1 MAFPACQAAA
11 WRVTGRSD
19 GPWTVG
25 LVKGLPLYK
34 LDLHVLLWQQLGPF
48 FPVDINSLFYELD
61 FEFFH
66 EILHAC

>member
-19 GPWTVG
+19 GPGTVG

-34 LDLHVLLWQQLGPF
+34 LDLHVLL
-48 FPVDINSLFYELD
+48 
-61 FEFFH
+61 
-66 EILHAC
+66 